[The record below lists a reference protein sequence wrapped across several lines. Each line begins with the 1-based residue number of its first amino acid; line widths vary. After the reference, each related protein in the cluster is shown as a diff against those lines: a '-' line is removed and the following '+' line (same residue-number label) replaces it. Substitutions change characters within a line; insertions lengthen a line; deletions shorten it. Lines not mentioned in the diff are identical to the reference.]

1 MSVPHVSVD
10 ACDFLI
16 AGGGSAGCV
25 LAARLSEDPATRVLL
40 VEAGP
45 DVSPENPQPAVVAAY
60 PSRTHSHLDWIWP
73 EIVAS
78 RSDGGGNAP
87 AAYALYEQARILG
100 GGSSINGICANRGS
114 PYDYD
119 EWSANGAHGWS
130 WQEVLPYFKKLE
142 TDADFDEPLHGRSG
156 PMPIRRH
163 RPANWSG
170 FTKEA
175 ARILCGMGYT
185 MQDDQNGVWTDGVFP
200 TALNMDPQG
209 RRGSAA
215 LVYLTSA
222 VRRRPNLRILTSARL
237 DRLVVAS
244 GRVQTVQLVRGDELI
259 VIAPCQVVLC
269 TGALQTPVI
278 LMKSGIG
285 PADHLVEHGIAV
297 KAARPGVGE
306 NLQEHPAIRIAG
318 FLPAPQRIADHTS
331 HHLQALLRYSS
342 GLEGA
347 PPGDMHLEVLARSGW
362 HPVGWRIG
370 GLGCWVNKA
379 YSKGRVRLSSERDK
393 PSDISF
399 RMLSDPR
406 DMARLKNGF
415 RILVRAMEAA
425 RNLGVVSDLFPIGY
439 TPRVRGLTQHSR
451 RNAVLTNI
459 VGPLMDHNMWARRIV
474 TTVAAG
480 QGKSV
485 AGLATDDSLLEA
497 YLQDNVTGNWHACG
511 SCHMGDPDD
520 PMAVADPTGRVIG
533 VDCLRVCD
541 SSLMPTIPC
550 ANINLPVIMIAEKIA
565 AAIRAGG

>member
-1 MSVPHVSVD
+1 MSLPHAPVG

-16 AGGGSAGCV
+16 VGGGSAGCV

-45 DVSPENPQPAVVAAY
+45 DVSPANPQPAVVAAY
-60 PSRTHSHLDWIWP
+60 PSRTHSHLDWVWP
-73 EIVAS
+73 DLVAS
-78 RSDGGGNAP
+78 RSDRSGNAP

-100 GGSSINGICANRGS
+100 GGSSINGICANRGA

-119 EWSANGAHGWS
+119 EWAANGAHGWS
-130 WQEVLPYFKKLE
+130 WTEVLPYFKKLE
-142 TDADFDEPLHGRSG
+142 TDADFGEPLHGRSG

-163 RPANWSG
+163 RPTDWSG
-170 FTKEA
+170 FTKET
-175 ARILCGMGYT
+175 ARILCEMGYA

-200 TALNMDPQG
+200 TALNVDAQG
-209 RRGSAA
+209 HRGSAA

-244 GRVQTVQLVRGDELI
+244 GRVRTVHLARGGELV
-259 VIAPCQVVLC
+259 VIAPRQVILC
-269 TGALQTPVI
+269 TGALQTPIV

-285 PADHLVEHGIAV
+285 PAEHLVEHGIAV

-318 FLPAPQRIADHTS
+318 FLPAPQRITDHTS

-347 PPGDMHLEVLARSGW
+347 PPGDMHVEVLSRSGW

-379 YSKGRVRLSSERDK
+379 YSKGRVRLSSENDR

-399 RMLSDPR
+399 RMLSDQR
-406 DMARLKNGF
+406 DMIRLKSGF
-415 RILVRAMEAA
+415 RMLVRAMGTA
-425 RNLGVVSDLFPIGY
+425 RNAGVVSDLFPIGY
-439 TPRVRGLTQHSR
+439 TPRIRGLTRHSR
-451 RNAVLTNI
+451 RNAVLTNV
-459 VGPLMDHNMWARRIV
+459 VGPLMDHNEWARRMV
-474 TTVAAG
+474 TTIAAG
-480 QGKSV
+480 HGKSV
-485 AGLATDDSLLEA
+485 EGLVTDDRLLEA
-497 YLQDNVTGNWHACG
+497 YLRDNVTGNWHACG
-511 SCHMGDPDD
+511 SCRMGDPGD
-520 PMAVADPTGRVIG
+520 PMTVTGPDARVIG
-533 VDCLRVCD
+533 VEGLRVCD
-541 SSLMPTIPC
+541 ASLMPTIPC
-550 ANINLPVIMIAEKIA
+550 ANINVPVMMMAEKIA
-565 AAIRAGG
+565 ATIRADG